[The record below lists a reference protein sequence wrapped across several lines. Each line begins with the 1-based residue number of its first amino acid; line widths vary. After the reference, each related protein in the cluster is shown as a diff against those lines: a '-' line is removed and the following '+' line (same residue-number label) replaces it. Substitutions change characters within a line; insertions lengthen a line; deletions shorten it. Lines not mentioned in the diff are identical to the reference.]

1 MIFLAPGAAFTQAFK
16 FAFLSDTHIGVKNA
30 DEDLRRTIADIN
42 ADPSIQFVIISGD
55 ITENSFDEEMWEAK
69 SILSKLNK
77 PLHIVTGNHDTYWSP
92 NGGRI
97 FTRVFGGGRF
107 LFEHKGYMFIGTNAG
122 PNMQHKAPGQ
132 VPKEDLVW
140 LDSVLNNLKDKNIP
154 IVYVNH
160 YPQDQSQ
167 RNSHEA
173 IERLKKKNIQLF
185 LVGHGHQNKQYTF
198 DGVPGIMGRTNTRGS
213 DSTGAYN
220 IVTFSNGKATFEER
234 KALSGAQRK
243 WAEATLI
250 DHHFTTDTTRYP
262 RPSYAMNS
270 AYTNVKKIW
279 QHEEK
284 YDIGSGTAIKDN
296 LVIATS
302 NEGFIYALDEKDGSR
317 KWTFRTKGKVY
328 STPVVSGNFVVAP
341 CTDSMIYCLD
351 ATTGSLLWKFR
362 SSKPFVSSPV
372 VKDAVVFIGSS
383 DGHFRAIN
391 LKDGKMKWDFNG
403 VKDFV
408 MTKPL
413 LYNNNVYFGSWGNEL
428 YALNISNGE
437 LSWKWKDTS
446 NTRMSS
452 PAGCKPVGTDG
463 KVFIVAP
470 DQFITSFDATSGN
483 VIWRA
488 TMPDVKVRESM
499 GLSTDSS
506 LVYVKTTDG
515 KLIGISTSATSLE
528 KAFSVDLKLSND
540 ICAAAIVES
549 KGLIFVPSNAGV
561 VSAVDS
567 QTKKLLWQYKVSDSM
582 VNSVMPIG
590 DNKLIVATVDGKIYC
605 LKY

>member
-1 MIFLAPGAAFTQAFK
+1 
-16 FAFLSDTHIGVKNA
+16 
-30 DEDLRRTIADIN
+30 
-42 ADPSIQFVIISGD
+42 
-55 ITENSFDEEMWEAK
+55 
-69 SILSKLNK
+69 
-77 PLHIVTGNHDTYWSP
+77 
-92 NGGRI
+92 
-97 FTRVFGGGRF
+97 
-107 LFEHKGYMFIGTNAG
+107 
-122 PNMQHKAPGQ
+122 
-132 VPKEDLVW
+132 
-140 LDSVLNNLKDKNIP
+140 
-154 IVYVNH
+154 
-160 YPQDQSQ
+160 
-167 RNSHEA
+167 
-173 IERLKKKNIQLF
+173 
-185 LVGHGHQNKQYTF
+185 
-198 DGVPGIMGRTNTRGS
+198 
-213 DSTGAYN
+213 
-220 IVTFSNGKATFEER
+220 
-234 KALSGAQRK
+234 
-243 WAEATLI
+243 
-250 DHHFTTDTTRYP
+250 
-262 RPSYAMNS
+262 
-270 AYTNVKKIW
+270 
-279 QHEEK
+279 
-284 YDIGSGTAIKDN
+284 

-383 DGHFRAIN
+383 DDHFRAIN